1 MEKILFTWILSLLAT
16 VATASV
22 QYKGLNYELDA
33 FKNTAVVLASEC
45 ADELVIPE
53 TITVEGKNYTVKGIA
68 KYAFQRCS
76 QLTMVT
82 IPKTVKNI
90 GAKAFANGNIIS
102 INISDLRVWC
112 NMAHEYLY
120 HTTGGQYI
128 YEPIGNYRLFLNGS
142 EINTLK
148 IPSDVTYLS
157 TNSFAG
163 CISISNVIM
172 QDNLSTIGDYAF
184 YKCANLSK
192 IEFGNNVTSI
202 GEYCFCHCELLENIE
217 LPKSLKE
224 LKIGALLS
232 LNLKEIT
239 IPGNVTKIGSGC
251 FLDCHKLTT
260 IKFEDSDLDI
270 ALGYGQYNWQ
280 PLFIGCPLQ
289 KLYLGRNFKKKT
301 MSSSIGYSVSPFS
314 NQTGLTTVTIGDNVK
329 SIGPYLF
336 EGCSSLSEIKLPQ
349 SLEIIET
356 GAFKGCSSLSEINT
370 PQSLKIIREGAF
382 DGCDK
387 LPILDNIQY
396 AGNCAI
402 KVTDRDLECYNLAKD
417 TKMILSSCFFG
428 CTKLGKIDLPS
439 SIVYWGDNVF
449 GGCTNL
455 TEISIP
461 DKVKG
466 IGKSMF
472 YGCENLKQII
482 IPSNIET
489 IYAGAFA
496 GCKSLTEMVIPQ
508 SVRRIGDSAFY
519 GCSSFLIKYISIPKS
534 VICLN
539 GNPFVKWDGK
549 LECLSPNF
557 IYEDDVLFNKDKS
570 KIISFRNQAIRSYII
585 PSSVTSIGDS
595 AFRGCSLEE
604 VAIPDSVTRIGN
616 HAFEDCFSLTG
627 IVIPDSVTS
636 IGDWAYGGCS
646 SLSSIVIPNSVTSI
660 GNGAFSDCSSL
671 FNIVIPSSV
680 TSIGSEAFAGCNF
693 SNNLKQELISRFG
706 DKIF

>member
-163 CISISNVIM
+163 CISISNVTM

-508 SVRRIGDSAFY
+508 SVRRIGDSAFKGCTSLRKIVIEDCSESIEMGPNGYNNKALFDDNPIEEVYLGRNMSISYWDGTRNDYLPFYGKETIKKLTIGAEVTNLWAYSFY
-519 GCSSFLIKYISIPKS
+519 GCNAIEDIYVMQENPMQLKNYTFSSELYSKCRLNVPVNSVSLYASADIWRNFDKIVGCTTGIQNVSSSLESACVNYNLDGIVSNKGNRRGIKIIKNKNGKYIK
-534 VICLN
+534 V
-539 GNPFVKWDGK
+539 
-549 LECLSPNF
+549 
-557 IYEDDVLFNKDKS
+557 
-570 KIISFRNQAIRSYII
+570 
-585 PSSVTSIGDS
+585 
-595 AFRGCSLEE
+595 
-604 VAIPDSVTRIGN
+604 
-616 HAFEDCFSLTG
+616 
-627 IVIPDSVTS
+627 
-636 IGDWAYGGCS
+636 
-646 SLSSIVIPNSVTSI
+646 
-660 GNGAFSDCSSL
+660 FSD
-671 FNIVIPSSV
+671 
-680 TSIGSEAFAGCNF
+680 
-693 SNNLKQELISRFG
+693 K
-706 DKIF
+706 